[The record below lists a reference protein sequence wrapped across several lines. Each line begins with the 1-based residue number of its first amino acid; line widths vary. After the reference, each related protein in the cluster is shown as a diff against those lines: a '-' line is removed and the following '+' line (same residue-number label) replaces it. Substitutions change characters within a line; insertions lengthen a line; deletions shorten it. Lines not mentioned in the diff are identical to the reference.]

1 MPRPWRAAKPQPP
14 LWTSRAPFPYKESL
28 FRAADGARPPRLFS
42 GANVLPYWLL
52 FALFA
57 AGAIQYSRAAGDV
70 RVTPGGALSPAQN
83 RSLMLGIIGALAAV
97 MIGFRYQTGGDWQ
110 PYLYIFEE
118 MSQLSFETMLAHDDP
133 GYNILNW
140 AAHQAGFTIWAVN
153 LVCAGLFA
161 FGLVKFANHQPNPW
175 LAVVVAV
182 PYLIIVVGMGYTRQ
196 AVAIGLIMAAIV
208 AWDRGSLLKFGFYIL
223 VATTFH
229 KTAVLALPLIA
240 LSATKNRFLT
250 GIVGLIFGF
259 ILYRYFLSES
269 VDRMMQVYVEAE
281 YSSQGAAIRVAM
293 NFVPAA
299 IFLMFQRR
307 FQLTENQRR
316 MWRYFSLTAMLTVV
330 MLMVLPSSTAV
341 DRIALYLIPLQLF
354 VFSRL
359 PEAFPQAGRPN
370 QQLVAFVL
378 AYSAVIQFVWL
389 NFANHAEFWV
399 PYKFWP
405 ITEKAET
412 RPDFEW

>member
-1 MPRPWRAAKPQPP
+1 M
-14 LWTSRAPFPYKESL
+14 F
-28 FRAADGARPPRLFS
+28 
-42 GANVLPYWLL
+42 PYWLL

-57 AGAIQYSRAAGDV
+57 AGAIQYSRADRQA
-70 RVTPGGALSPAQN
+70 RVTSAGQLDQEGR
-83 RSLMLGIIGALAAV
+83 RSLMLGVVGALAAV
-97 MIGFRYQTGGDWQ
+97 MIGFRYQTGGDWE

-118 MSQLSFETMLAHDDP
+118 MSQLEFATMLAHDDP

-140 AAHQAGFTIWAVN
+140 VVHQLGFTIWAVN
-153 LVCAGLFA
+153 LVCAALFA

-208 AWDRGSLLKFGFYIL
+208 AWDRGTLVKFGLYIL
-223 VATTFH
+223 IATTFH

-250 GIVGLIFGF
+250 GIVGLVFGF

-299 IFLMFQRR
+299 IFLGFQKR
-307 FQLTENQRR
+307 FQLSENQRR

-359 PEAFPQAGRPN
+359 PEAFTQDGKPN
-370 QQLVAFVL
+370 QQMMAFVL
-378 AYSAVIQFVWL
+378 AYSALIQFVWL
-389 NFANHAEFWV
+389 NYANHAEYWV

-405 ITEKAET
+405 ITEEAET
-412 RPDFEW
+412 TPQEIF

>member
-1 MPRPWRAAKPQPP
+1 MRRAKPGALLWTRRAARHYKA
-14 LWTSRAPFPYKESL
+14 LPFP
-28 FRAADGARPPRLFS
+28 AADEARPACLLF
-42 GANVLPYWLL
+42 GATVFPYWLL

-57 AGAIQYSRAAGDV
+57 AGAIQYSRADPQV
-70 RVTPGGALSPAQN
+70 RVAATGQLDMTGR
-83 RSLMLGIIGALAAV
+83 RSLMLGVIGALAAV

-118 MSQLSFETMLAHDDP
+118 MSQLEFRTMLAHDDP

-140 AAHQAGFTIWAVN
+140 TVHQLGFTIWAVN

-208 AWDRGSLLKFGFYIL
+208 SWDRGSLLKFGFYIL
-223 VATTFH
+223 LATTFH
-229 KTAVLALPLIA
+229 KTAVLALPLVA

-250 GIVGLIFGF
+250 GIVGLVFGVL
-259 ILYRYFLSES
+259 LYRFFLSES

-299 IFLMFQRR
+299 IFLMFQKR

-330 MLMVLPSSTAV
+330 MLAILPSSTAV

-354 VFSRL
+354 VLSRL
-359 PEAFPQAGRPN
+359 PEAFPQAGKPN
-370 QQLVAFVL
+370 QQLVTFVI
-378 AYSAVIQFVWL
+378 AYSALIQFVWL
-389 NFANHAEFWV
+389 NFANHAEYWV

-405 ITEKAET
+405 ITEQAET